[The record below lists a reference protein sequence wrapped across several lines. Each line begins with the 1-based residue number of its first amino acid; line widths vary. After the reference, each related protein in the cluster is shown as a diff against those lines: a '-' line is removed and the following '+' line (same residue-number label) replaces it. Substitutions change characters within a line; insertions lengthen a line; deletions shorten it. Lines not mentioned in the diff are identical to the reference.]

1 MTRTP
6 TDHVM
11 IHHAK
16 ARGRVVVAIDG
27 RAIDAALVSWRPPK
41 ARNRA
46 RVEFAGGRQRNV
58 PCDAVALPAVAS

>member
-6 TDHVM
+6 EDHVM

-41 ARNRA
+41 APNRA
-46 RVEFAGGRQRNV
+46 RVEFAGGRRLNV